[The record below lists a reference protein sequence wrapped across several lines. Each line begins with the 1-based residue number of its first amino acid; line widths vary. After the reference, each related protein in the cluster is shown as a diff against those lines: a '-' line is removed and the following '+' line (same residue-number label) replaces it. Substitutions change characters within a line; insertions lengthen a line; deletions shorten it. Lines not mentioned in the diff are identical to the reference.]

1 MHDKGQATGATDGQ
15 RPASAA
21 RGRVKA
27 AKLVGGAAMTVAT
40 LLAAR
45 AIASR
50 PDGRDGA
57 SNGTYPPLDTLKPV
71 ADGVWVVDSGPL
83 RPLGVPVPL
92 RMTVLRLGNGDL
104 LLHSPT
110 RHTAELA
117 RGLEAIGPVRHLIAP
132 NGAHWMYV
140 REWQDAY
147 PDAITWAA
155 PGLRD
160 RAQVRRS
167 GIRFDHDLGDQAP
180 DAWAREIGQGVVPAA
195 LGFREV
201 YLFHRAT
208 RTLVLTDLIENLDP
222 ARVAPYAGLLMRL
235 AGGAD
240 GKPARH
246 LRAVLRLGGA
256 ESAAAVRKLVELAP
270 ERVVFSHGRWFEERG
285 AERLARAFRRL
296 T

>member
-1 MHDKGQATGATDGQ
+1 MHDDTEETQATGRQ
-15 RPASAA
+15 PPASAA
-21 RGRVKA
+21 REVKA
-27 AKLVGGAAMTVAT
+27 AKLVGSAAAVVGV
-40 LLAAR
+40 LLVAR
-45 AIASR
+45 AIARR
-50 PDGRDGA
+50 PDEKDGA
-57 SNGTYPPLDTLKPV
+57 SDGTYPPLDTLKPI
-71 ADGVWVVDSGPL
+71 AEGVWVVDSGPL

-110 RHTAELA
+110 PHNAELA
-117 RGLEAIGPVRHLIAP
+117 RELEAIGPIRHLLAP
-132 NGAHWMYV
+132 NSAHWMYV

-167 GIRFDHDLGDQAP
+167 GVRLDHDLGDRAP
-180 DAWAREIGQGVVPAA
+180 DAWAGEIGQGMIPAA

-201 YLFHRAT
+201 YLFHRST
-208 RTLVLTDLIENLDP
+208 RTLILTDLIENLEP
-222 ARVAPYAGLLMRL
+222 ARLMSYAGLLMRL

-256 ESAAAVRKLVELAP
+256 ETAAAVRKIVELAP

-285 AERLARAFRRL
+285 AGRLARAFRGL